1 MGFIDD
7 IKKSFTER
15 EIPAPPTYR
24 ALIFGDNA
32 VYLEGVKKII
42 SYDSNEIN
50 LSLKKGGVKITGEG
64 LYVKKYCMGDV
75 CLCGKITAIERTI

>member
-32 VYLEGVKKII
+32 AYVENVKKII
-42 SYDSNEIN
+42 SYDKCEIN
-50 LSLKKGGVKITGEG
+50 LSLKKGGLKIKGEE

-75 CLCGKITAIERTI
+75 CVCGKITAIERTI